1 MYFVYFRRCYR
12 LSERRKLKDMTS
24 TTYLFYNSS
33 IFNESQYATV
43 TAAGI
48 ASGARRCG
56 TVHDIQN
63 HKPTR
68 LAILY
73 STIILGLIGCGLV
86 LLWMACNRKVSPR
99 FSHLSRVNAFILNL
113 TFADFL
119 VIAVAVIPQLVW
131 EYVEREWTAG
141 PVICR
146 LVKFLQGFSM
156 MASNYILV
164 VIAIDRHQAIRAP
177 LKESFPVNILFVV
190 LLIAFLSI
198 YAFDYKQSWI
208 PDYPNHLK
216 IVENVVLKN

>member
-1 MYFVYFRRCYR
+1 MYLCIFRRCYR
-12 LSERRKLKDMTS
+12 LCEHRKLKAMTS
-24 TTYLFYNSS
+24 TTHLVYNSS

-48 ASGARRCG
+48 ARGTRRCG

-73 STIILGLIGCGLV
+73 STIILGLVGCALV

-131 EYVEREWTAG
+131 EYVDREWTAG

-177 LKESFPVNILFVV
+177 LKESFPVNIFLLFSLLHFCQYM
-190 LLIAFLSI
+190 LLITNRPRFLIIQTISR
-198 YAFDYKQSWI
+198 
-208 PDYPNHLK
+208 
-216 IVENVVLKN
+216 